1 MRAGSAYEVKHVR
14 GGVAPALLADPG
26 RVDHV
31 EVLELQSGEVVL
43 LWDLAPAQARRVVRA
58 LREDLLSLDADEFI
72 ARWRAAD
79 EQRAGGPDD
88 LR

>member
-1 MRAGSAYEVKHVR
+1 VRANAAYEVKHVR
-14 GGVAPALLADPG
+14 GGVAPALLADPS

-31 EVLELQSGEVVL
+31 EVLEVESGEVIL

-72 ARWRAAD
+72 ERWRAAD
-79 EQRAGGPDD
+79 QRLAGGADD

>member
-1 MRAGSAYEVKHVR
+1 VRANAAYEVKHVR

-31 EVLELQSGEVVL
+31 EVLELQSGEVIL

-58 LREDLLSLDADEFI
+58 LREDLFSLEAEEFI
-72 ARWRAAD
+72 ARWREAD
-79 EQRAGGPDD
+79 EQHAGGA
-88 LR
+88 R

>member
-1 MRAGSAYEVKHVR
+1 VRATAAYEVKHVR
-14 GGVAPALLADPG
+14 GGVSPALLADPG

-31 EVLELQSGEVVL
+31 EVLELESGEVVL

-58 LREDLLSLDADEFI
+58 LREDLHSLEADEFI
-72 ARWRAAD
+72 ERWRAAD
-79 EQRAGGPDD
+79 RQLAGGADD

>member
-1 MRAGSAYEVKHVR
+1 VRATAAYEVKHVR
-14 GGVAPALLADPG
+14 GGVAPALLADPS

-31 EVLELQSGEVVL
+31 EVLELESGEVVL

-58 LREDLLSLDADEFI
+58 LREDLLALEAGEFI
-72 ARWRAAD
+72 ERWRAAD
-79 EQRAGGPDD
+79 RQLAGGADD

>member
-1 MRAGSAYEVKHVR
+1 VRANAAYEVKHVR

-31 EVLELQSGEVVL
+31 EVLELESGEVVL
-43 LWDLAPAQARRVVRA
+43 LWDIGPAQARRVVRA

-72 ARWRAAD
+72 KRWRAAD
-79 EQRAGGPDD
+79 QRLAGGADD